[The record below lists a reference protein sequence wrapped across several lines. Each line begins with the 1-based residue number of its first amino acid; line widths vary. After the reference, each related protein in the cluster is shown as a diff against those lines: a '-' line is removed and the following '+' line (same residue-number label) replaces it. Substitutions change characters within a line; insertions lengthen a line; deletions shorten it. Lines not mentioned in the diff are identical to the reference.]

1 MRCGCCGGRLHRG
14 ADKGLHRCRKGTR
27 CFRLCRAGGG
37 CLYRCRL
44 QLLGRL
50 GQAEQCQ
57 FQLNALVAAAGHVFQ
72 RRAQSADSADSFPL
86 PHLRAFLQVQRLF
99 LRRNAGQQRL
109 PAGQRRQHQGAVVG
123 DQFLGQALH
132 VHRLLPQL
140 RQLCQRGGGVLRFQG
155 VRNMEQVAAVGHTR
169 HAAHHVR
176 VDLCGDTGTG
186 VQNGQRIAQRTIGQ
200 TGDQLRAIGGQFQ
213 LFLPGDILHPP
224 CDILRPDAG
233 KIVTLTT
240 GEDGGG
246 HFLYFSGR
254 QNEDDVRGG
263 LFQRFQQRIEGR
275 CGQHVHLVDDIHLI
289 LAGAGGVSS
298 LVPQVADIIHTVV
311 GGCVHLHH
319 VQQAAV
325 VDALADLALPA
336 GVAIDRM
343 QAVDRLG
350 KNFGAGGLAGAAHA
364 GKQIRMAYAPCGDLV
379 FQGGHDGTLPHHILK
394 PLGSPFAVKR
404 TIHGVLSPFP
414 AFAAK
419 IKGQRSTG
427 FCPRLA

>member
-1 MRCGCCGGRLHRG
+1 M
-14 ADKGLHRCRKGTR
+14 
-27 CFRLCRAGGG
+27 
-37 CLYRCRL
+37 
-44 QLLGRL
+44 
-50 GQAEQCQ
+50 
-57 FQLNALVAAAGHVFQ
+57 
-72 RRAQSADSADSFPL
+72 
-86 PHLRAFLQVQRLF
+86 
-99 LRRNAGQQRL
+99 
-109 PAGQRRQHQGAVVG
+109 G
-123 DQFLGQALH
+123 DQFLGQAFH

-140 RQLCQRGGGVLRFQG
+140 CQLCQRGSSVLCFQG

-176 VDLCGDTGTG
+176 VNFGGDAGAG
-186 VQNGQRIAQRTIGQ
+186 VQNGQCIAQRTIGQ
-200 TGDQLRAIGGQFQ
+200 TGDQLRAVGGQLQ
-213 LFLPGDILHPP
+213 LFFPGDILHPP
-224 CDILRPDAG
+224 GDILRPDAG
-233 KIVTLTT
+233 KIVPLAA

-246 HFLYFSGR
+246 HFLDLGGR
-254 QNEDDVRGG
+254 QNEDDVCGG
-263 LFQRFQQRIEGR
+263 FFQRFQQRIKGR

-289 LAGAGGVSS
+289 LTGAGGVGG
-298 LVPQVADIIHTVV
+298 LVPQVADIIHAVV

-336 GVAIDRM
+336 GVAIYRV

-364 GKQIRMAYAPCGDLV
+364 GKQIRMAHAPCGDLV
-379 FQGGHDGTLPHHILK
+379 FQGGHDGTLAHHILK
-394 PLGSPFAVKR
+394 PLGSPFAVKC
-404 TIHGVLSPFP
+404 TIHGDLSPFP

>member
-1 MRCGCCGGRLHRG
+1 ML
-14 ADKGLHRCRKGTR
+14 
-27 CFRLCRAGGG
+27 
-37 CLYRCRL
+37 
-44 QLLGRL
+44 
-50 GQAEQCQ
+50 
-57 FQLNALVAAAGHVFQ
+57 Q
-72 RRAQSADSADSFPL
+72 RRAQSADGADGFPL
-86 PHLRAFLQVQRLF
+86 PHLRAFLQVQRFF
-99 LRRNAGQQRL
+99 LRRNTGQQRL
-109 PAGQRRQHQGAVVG
+109 PAGQRCQHQGAVVG

-132 VHRLLPQL
+132 IHRLLPQL
-140 RQLCQRGGGVLRFQG
+140 RQLCQRGGGVLCFQG
-155 VRNMEQVAAVGHTR
+155 VRDVEQVAAVGHTR
-169 HAAHHVR
+169 HAAHHVC
-176 VDLCGDTGTG
+176 VNFGGNAGAG
-186 VQNGQRIAQRTIGQ
+186 VQNGQCIAQRTICQ
-200 TGDQLRAIGGQFQ
+200 TGDQLRAVGGQLQ

-233 KIVTLTT
+233 KIVPLAA

-246 HFLYFSGR
+246 HFLDLGGR
-254 QNEDDVRGG
+254 QNEDNVCGG

-275 CGQHVHLVDDIHLI
+275 CGQHMHLVDDIHLI
-289 LAGAGGVSS
+289 LAGAGGIGG
-298 LVPQVADIIHTVV
+298 LVPQVADIVHAVV

-319 VQQAAV
+319 VQQTAI

-336 GVAIDRM
+336 GVAIYWM

-364 GKQIRMAYAPCGDLV
+364 GKQIRMAHAPCGDLV

-404 TIHGVLSPFP
+404 TIHGDLSPFP

>member
-1 MRCGCCGGRLHRG
+1 ML
-14 ADKGLHRCRKGTR
+14 
-27 CFRLCRAGGG
+27 
-37 CLYRCRL
+37 
-44 QLLGRL
+44 
-50 GQAEQCQ
+50 
-57 FQLNALVAAAGHVFQ
+57 Q
-72 RRAQSADSADSFPL
+72 RRAQSADGADGFSL

-99 LRRNAGQQRL
+99 LRRYTGQQRL
-109 PAGQRRQHQGAVVG
+109 PAGQRCQHQSAVVSN
-123 DQFLGQALH
+123 QFLGQALH

-140 RQLCQRGGGVLRFQG
+140 RQLCQRGGGVLCFQS
-155 VRNMEQVAAVGHTR
+155 VRNLEQVAAVGHTR

-176 VDLCGDTGTG
+176 VDLCSDAGAGI
-186 VQNGQRIAQRTIGQ
+186 QNGQCIAQRTIGQ
-200 TGDQLRAIGGQFQ
+200 TGDQLCAVGGQLQ
-213 LFLPGDILHPP
+213 LFFPGDILHPP
-224 CDILRPDAG
+224 GDILRPDAG
-233 KIVTLTT
+233 KIVPLAA

-246 HFLYFSGR
+246 HFLDLGGR
-254 QNEDDVRGG
+254 QNEDDMCGR
-263 LFQRFQQRIEGR
+263 LFQRFQQRIKGR

-289 LAGAGGVSS
+289 LAGAGGVGG
-298 LVPQVADIIHTVV
+298 LVPQVADIIHAVV

-336 GVAIDRM
+336 GVAIYRV

-364 GKQIRMAYAPCGDLV
+364 GKQIRMAHAPCGDLV
-379 FQGGHDGTLPHHILK
+379 FQGGHNGTLAHHILK

-404 TIHGVLSPFP
+404 TIHGDLSPFP

>member
-1 MRCGCCGGRLHRG
+1 MLQRRTKG
-14 ADKGLHRCRKGTR
+14 ADG
-27 CFRLCRAGGG
+27 
-37 CLYRCRL
+37 
-44 QLLGRL
+44 
-50 GQAEQCQ
+50 
-57 FQLNALVAAAGHVFQ
+57 
-72 RRAQSADSADSFPL
+72 ADSFPL
-86 PHLRAFLQVQRLF
+86 PHLRAFLQVQRFF
-99 LRRNAGQQRL
+99 LRRNTGQQRL

-132 VHRLLPQL
+132 IHRLLPQL
-140 RQLCQRGGGVLRFQG
+140 RQLCQRGGSVLRFQG
-155 VRNMEQVAAVGHTR
+155 VRNVEQVAAVGDTR

-176 VDLCGDTGTG
+176 IDLCRDTGAG
-186 VQNGQRIAQRTIGQ
+186 VQNGKRIAQRTIRQ
-200 TGDQLRAIGGQFQ
+200 TGDQLRAVGGQLQ

-233 KIVTLTT
+233 KIVPLAA

-246 HFLYFSGR
+246 HFLDLGGR
-254 QNEDDVRGG
+254 QNEDDVCRG

-275 CGQHVHLVDDIHLI
+275 CGQHMHLVDDIHLI
-289 LAGAGGVSS
+289 LAGAGGIGG
-298 LVPQVADIIHTVV
+298 LVPQVADIVHAVV

-336 GVAIDRM
+336 GVAIYWM

-379 FQGGHDGTLPHHILK
+379 FQGSHDGTLTHHILK
-394 PLGSPFAVKR
+394 PLGSPFAVKC
-404 TIHGVLSPFP
+404 TIHGDVSPFP

>member
-1 MRCGCCGGRLHRG
+1 MHRG
-14 ADKGLHRCRKGTR
+14 AGKGLHRCRKGTG
-27 CFRLCRAGGG
+27 CFRLCRTGGG
-37 CLYRCRL
+37 CLYRYRL
-44 QLLGRL
+44 HLLGRL

-57 FQLNALVAAAGHVFQ
+57 FQLDALVATTGHVLQ
-72 RRAQSADSADSFPL
+72 RRAQSADGADGFPL

-99 LRRNAGQQRL
+99 LRRNTGQQRL

-123 DQFLGQALH
+123 DQFLSQTFY

-169 HAAHHVR
+169 HAAHHVC
-176 VDLCGDTGTG
+176 VDLCSDTGAG

-200 TGDQLRAIGGQFQ
+200 TGDQFRAVGGQLQ
-213 LFLPGDILHPP
+213 LFFPGDILHPP
-224 CDILRPDAG
+224 GDILRPDAG
-233 KIVTLTT
+233 KIVPLAA

-246 HFLYFSGR
+246 HFLDLGGR
-254 QNEDDVRGG
+254 QNEDDMCGR
-263 LFQRFQQRIEGR
+263 LFQRFQQRIKGR

-289 LAGAGGVSS
+289 LAGAGGVGG
-298 LVPQVADIIHTVV
+298 LVPQVADIIHAVV

-336 GVAIDRM
+336 GVAIYRV
-343 QAVDRLG
+343 QTVDRLC

-364 GKQIRMAYAPCGDLV
+364 GKQIRMAHAPCGDLV
-379 FQGGHDGTLPHHILK
+379 FQGGHDGTLAHHILK
-394 PLGSPFAVKR
+394 PLGSPFAVKC
-404 TIHGVLSPFP
+404 TIHGDLSPFP

-419 IKGQRSTG
+419 IKGQRLTG